1 MDIENNFFTERAVRP
16 RKTLP
21 GEAVELQPL
30 EIFERCVGVVLR
42 DTGGRVVLG
51 GRLDS
56 MILRVFLPT

>member
-1 MDIENNFFTERAVRP
+1 MERAVVRP

-42 DTGGRVVLG
+42 DTGGCVVLD